1 LQGDV
6 IDQALDQKTLEL
18 GSVTRADHP
27 AQVAVGHLEFLIE
40 LAGIQSKIQER
51 VRDYQT
57 QVQRIE
63 EQL

>member
-1 LQGDV
+1 
-6 IDQALDQKTLEL
+6 
-18 GSVTRADHP
+18 
-27 AQVAVGHLEFLIE
+27 LEFLIE